1 MLALALGLAPGL
13 GGADLFTPAL
23 LSPAQWFDFS
33 DLTTLFQDNTRV
45 TPVTANN
52 QVIGGVTDKSGG
64 GFHATQ
70 TVAGRK
76 PLYKTNIQNGRGCA
90 YFDGSDDA
98 LLHAL
103 TVSVNTQTVFLVVS
117 HTAQTGL
124 REIYNTQANRLG
136 VLARLGTSPNWGVF
150 TGTEYPA
157 GSNIQNAGWKVLCA
171 RRDSSSGT
179 GYFWLNN
186 VLDGNFSTSLGSNP
200 YIGGSIGYG
209 RSYLGYIGEIIAF
222 NVTLSNANVS
232 LVNNYLGAR
241 WGINF

>member
-1 MLALALGLAPGL
+1 MRLQTLISTVL
-13 GGADLFTPAL
+13 GGGTPFTPL
-23 LSPAQWFDFS
+23 SLSPAQWFDFS
-33 DLTTLFQDNTRV
+33 DLTTLFQNNARS
-45 TPVTANN
+45 TPVAANN
-52 QVIGGVTDKSGG
+52 DPIGGVTDKSGG

-103 TVSVNTQTVFLVVS
+103 TVSANTQTVFAVVS
-117 HTAQTGL
+117 ASAQTGL
-124 REIYNTQANRLG
+124 REIYNTQSNRLG
-136 VLARLGTSPNWGVF
+136 IFSRLSTSANWGAY

-157 GSNIQNAGWKVLCA
+157 GTNIQGAGWKVVCA
-171 RRDSSSGT
+171 RRSTASDT
-179 GYFWLNN
+179 GYFWTNN
-186 VLDGNFSTSLGSNP
+186 TSDGAFTNSIGSNP
-200 YIGGSIGYG
+200 YIGGSTGYG

-222 NVTLSNANVS
+222 NTTLTDANVS

-241 WGINF
+241 WGVNFP